1 MKTCG
6 ISKSLIAARLLV
18 RWKSNQ
24 QVRHLKSAAS
34 WRRSGYWL
42 HVARSPECGIDLDM
56 LSSLE
61 QDSRNPKE
69 DVERQRKTMAEKCP
83 SLRLKNRWLVLRR
96 GTARRSAQC
105 G

>member
-18 RWKSNQ
+18 RRKSNQ

-69 DVERQRKTMAEKCP
+69 DVERQRKTVAEKCP
-83 SLRLKNRWLVLRR
+83 AGLLGGPPNA
-96 GTARRSAQC
+96 GDQPH
-105 G
+105 